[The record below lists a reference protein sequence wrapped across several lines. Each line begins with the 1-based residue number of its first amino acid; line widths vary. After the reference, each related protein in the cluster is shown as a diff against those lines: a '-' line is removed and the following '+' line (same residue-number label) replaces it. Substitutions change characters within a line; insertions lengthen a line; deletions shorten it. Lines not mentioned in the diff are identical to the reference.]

1 MARAAIPGRLGA
13 RRWQSATVTASR
25 AETATAHT
33 LSLRVDEWNGHL
45 PGQHVDVR
53 LTAPDGYQAVRSYS
67 LAAPA
72 DDGVIEITVQ
82 RLPGGEVSAFL
93 TDIAMIGDQLE
104 IRGPLGNWFVWDQDD
119 PSPVLLVAGGSG
131 VVPLMSMIRAR
142 DRADISTPLH
152 LVHSVRTPQDRI
164 YGDELTRLAAQ
175 AGGPSVTWLYTRT
188 APPTETRPPGRL
200 RQNDLDDGSSWTSGA
215 TPICFVCGPTGFVE
229 EAANHLLAAGH
240 HADRIRTERFGGR

>member
-1 MARAAIPGRLGA
+1 M
-13 RRWQSATVTASR
+13 TESR

-33 LSLRVDEWNGHL
+33 LSLRVDEWDGHL

-93 TDIAMIGDQLE
+93 TDIAMIGDELE
-104 IRGPLGNWFVWDQDD
+104 VRGPLGNWFVWDQDD

-142 DRADISTPLH
+142 HRADIRTPFH
-152 LVHSVRTPQDRI
+152 LIHSVRTPQDRI
-164 YGDELTRLAAQ
+164 YGDELARLAAQ
-175 AGGPSVTWLYTRT
+175 VGGPSVTWLYTRT

-200 RQNDLDDGSSWTSGA
+200 RQNDLDDGSNWTLGA
-215 TPICFVCGPTGFVE
+215 TPTCFICGPTGFVE